1 MSVNYRL
8 VSLNLQS
15 TISPD
20 ENTEKVYCVFC
31 APFLFFIKFEAA
43 AFKQTNVIKKT
54 GCL

>member
-15 TISPD
+15 TISPN
-20 ENTEKVYCVFC
+20 ENMEKVCRIFY
-31 APFLFFIKFEAA
+31 APFLFSVKAEVA

>member
-8 VSLNLQS
+8 ESLNLQS

-20 ENTEKVYCVFC
+20 ENAEKVCRIFH
-31 APFLFFIKFEAA
+31 APFLFSVKFQAA

-54 GCL
+54 GRL

>member
-20 ENTEKVYCVFC
+20 ENPEKVRRFFR
-31 APFLFFIKFEAA
+31 ASFLSFIKFEAA
-43 AFKQTNVIKKT
+43 AFKRTNVIKKT